1 MNKVLIAD
9 NVSDAVFKVFDEN
22 NIEYV
27 QKTGLSEDELSR
39 EIVDY
44 AGLVIR
50 SAVTVTDKIISSA
63 KNLRVIGRPG
73 VKYLLPIMFLTLS
86 LKYLMKIT
94 LNMFRK
100 QVLVKTSFQEKS

>member
-44 AGLVIR
+44 AGLVI
-50 SAVTVTDKIISSA
+50 S
-63 KNLRVIGRPG
+63 N
-73 VKYLLPIMFLTLS
+73 
-86 LKYLMKIT
+86 
-94 LNMFRK
+94 K
-100 QVLVKTSFQEKS
+100 QR

>member
-39 EIVDY
+39 EI
-44 AGLVIR
+44 
-50 SAVTVTDKIISSA
+50 AVSYTH
-63 KNLRVIGRPG
+63 
-73 VKYLLPIMFLTLS
+73 LTLPT
-86 LKYLMKIT
+86 K
-94 LNMFRK
+94 
-100 QVLVKTSFQEKS
+100 